1 MSSIASYQ
9 SQRRSFVWVIVFAK
23 LAIYVAPLT
32 VFMAMLIIVPY
43 LGPSEQVYSKESSYV
58 SHDIARIRVRWRSV
72 VLILWSGSGQV
83 LSFHPYIYPGVRPK
97 IFQDGGG
104 VSKKRSPRMS
114 DVPAPAVRMRSYL

>member
-9 SQRRSFVWVIVFAK
+9 SRRSFVWVIVFAK

-58 SHDIARIRVRWRSV
+58 SHDIARIRVCGRSV
-72 VLILWSGSGQV
+72 VLTLWLG
-83 LSFHPYIYPGVRPK
+83 LKLELGV
-97 IFQDGGG
+97 GLGMELG
-104 VSKKRSPRMS
+104 
-114 DVPAPAVRMRSYL
+114 LG